1 MKRSRSRMAARSTA
15 SCRIAAMV
23 PERPRFRRRSKS
35 SKTSRPRSDRSRA
48 SARPRSFRYGD
59 LAPGCTT
66 RAILAPLNGDPV
78 PAAALGVVEGFV
90 GESIELLE
98 IARRPHLGDPD
109 ARGDQPLAHRLAM
122 IARRDPAADAFGE
135 AAEADALHP
144 DRQQAELFP
153 PPPRDRT
160 HPAFPPP

>member
-1 MKRSRSRMAARSTA
+1 MGISDWSSDVC
-15 SCRIAAMV
+15 SSDL
-23 PERPRFRRRSKS
+23 SKS

-59 LAPGCTT
+59 LSPGCTT
-66 RAILAPLNGDPV
+66 RAILSPLDGDPV
-78 PAAALGVVEGFV
+78 PAAALGVVHGFV

-122 IARRDPAADAFGE
+122 IARRDPAADPFDDT
-135 AAEADALHP
+135 AEESALPP
-144 DRQQAELFP
+144 DRP
-153 PPPRDRT
+153 PGE
-160 HPAFPPP
+160 